1 MKPPLRS
8 AIRQQR
14 KITLS
19 YRDLREASSERTVW
33 PFALGYFE
41 QVRVLVAW
49 CELRQDFRHFRVDR
63 ISQLTL
69 EQTGYPRSRAILL
82 KEWRATQ
89 QIPQPKFIADR
100 N

>member
-1 MKPPLRS
+1 M
-8 AIRQQR
+8 
-14 KITLS
+14 TLS
-19 YRDLREASSERTVW
+19 YRDLKEELSERTVW

-49 CELRQDFRHFRVDR
+49 CELRQGFRHFRVDR
-63 ISQLTL
+63 IAWMQL
-69 EQTGYPRSRAILL
+69 EDNRYPKSRESLL

>member
-1 MKPPLRS
+1 M
-8 AIRQQR
+8 
-14 KITLS
+14 TLS
-19 YRDLREASSERTVW
+19 YRDLKDEASERTVW

-49 CELRQDFRHFRVDR
+49 CGCVRAFATFGSIASH
-63 ISQLTL
+63 
-69 EQTGYPRSRAILL
+69 GCSRKIAAIPKAESLL
-82 KEWRATQ
+82 KEWRTTQ